1 MRYVLPASTKRS
13 RRHTLS
19 GGGRCAIK
27 NERRYMI

>member
-1 MRYVLPASTKRS
+1 MRYVLPMLAKRS

>member
-1 MRYVLPASTKRS
+1 MRYVLPMLAKRS

-27 NERRYMI
+27 MKGGI